1 MDIEQLID
9 NGDTDELKKIV
20 VRYFNSNFESFLKHL
35 TDEGLLEEADEVN
48 YTLYELFP
56 KEVISFWISKDS
68 KKIID
73 YIIKTHFNF
82 VSYENGKYYMEID
95 NLSDLHFLFRGDSAN
110 FAKSILLQEFD
121 PQFYSIND
129 LGQTLSSLI
138 TELNQNSQDKLANYC
153 QKYLSQYIDYN
164 GDDETITSYV
174 DMDKNEDT
182 FLLTKERL
190 DEILSDEDILSDLL
204 ENSTDF
210 EDLGSTI
217 KNAYSDAYS
226 NVESDA
232 YYNKTINELKG
243 FFETE
248 DLGYYDTRPVKVF
261 KSGVETTKSKEIYKV
276 NISNIILNVI
286 KEVVDDRMG
295 SGNDYNPFYDFG
307 NFEDLLREF
316 NGEEIRVYYD
326 RINMDYTHLDNLF
339 NEYFVDNI

>member
-1 MDIEQLID
+1 MDIEQLLD

-20 VRYFNSNFESFLKHL
+20 VRYFNSNFESFFKHL

-56 KEVISFWISKDS
+56 KEVISFWISEDS

-73 YIIKTHFNF
+73 YIIKTHFSF
-82 VSYENGKYYMEID
+82 VSYENGKYYMEIG
-95 NLSDLHFLFRGDSAN
+95 NLGDLHFLFRGDSAN
-110 FAKSILLQEFD
+110 FAKSILLQELD
-121 PQFYSIND
+121 PYYYSFND

-217 KNAYSDAYS
+217 ENAYGSAYS

-232 YYNKTINELKG
+232 YYNKTVDELKS

-286 KEVVDDRMG
+286 KEVVDDQMG
-295 SGNDYNPFYDFG
+295 NEDDYNPFYSFG
-307 NFEDLLREF
+307 NFKDLLREF
-316 NGEEIRVYYD
+316 RGEEIRVDYD
-326 RINMDYTHLDNLF
+326 RINMDYTYLDNLF